1 MHGWCGVPLEIRYLK
16 NQEVIEMALSILS
29 WDLPP
34 ADKIETYVKK
44 AGTSWIPTILKQPG
58 VKEFRAYRNP
68 YHTSPQVVVHTEF
81 DSMASWLKYVESED
95 YASFV
100 ADMKAVGCTN
110 LSVEVWDASPVVPE
124 PLKPPSG

>member
-1 MHGWCGVPLEIRYLK
+1 
-16 NQEVIEMALSILS
+16 MALSIMS

-34 ADKIETYVKK
+34 EDKKEIYNEK

-68 YHTSPQVVVHTEF
+68 YHTSPEVVVHIEF
-81 DSMASWLKYVESED
+81 DTLTSWLNYVESED
-95 YASFV
+95 YASTI

-110 LSVEVWDASPVVPE
+110 QSAEVWDASPIVPE